1 MARALIEVLGEYTAA
16 PKSCFVGVWPGFN
29 RKYRQGIPETGRI
42 STRARDWDLF
52 RAPLEAYE
60 AVPEDRFWEDAEN
73 PLPPESKHRLGLI
86 ADVDMVR
93 FEPLGIRIMRGC
105 YNLLFRLSGGRFPA
119 GGRIIGLK

>member
-1 MARALIEVLGEYTAA
+1 MTRIQSQVPARHTQNRADFNPCPGLG
-16 PKSCFVGVWPGFN
+16 PVQP
-29 RKYRQGIPETGRI
+29 
-42 STRARDWDLF
+42 
-52 RAPLEAYE
+52 PLEAYE